1 MGPVKGPGMVDPWR
15 GAGRKCRFGG
25 GRPGGWKAYSVKICL
40 RFASYRKVGL
50 SPFLVRFLLL
60 FGSVQASRRKTVKII
75 ENPPIQP
82 WPGSQTGG
90 PSPKETGQADFAQ
103 ALAERSAPATTPS
116 NASVQIPAPL
126 SFQPA
131 DPLGKI
137 MASAFIQPLG
147 EVERTFGLL
156 ERIPGGPGRSHRH
169 FEAGLRT
176 GSGVG
181 TGLDP
186 PAGDGAGPA

>member
-1 MGPVKGPGMVDPWR
+1 
-15 GAGRKCRFGG
+15 
-25 GRPGGWKAYSVKICL
+25 
-40 RFASYRKVGL
+40 
-50 SPFLVRFLLL
+50 
-60 FGSVQASRRKTVKII
+60 VKII

-103 ALAERSAPATTPS
+103 ALAERSAQATTPS
-116 NASVQIPAPL
+116 NASAQIPAPL

-137 MASAFIQPLG
+137 MASAFVQPLG

-156 ERIPGGPGRSHRH
+156 ERYQ
-169 FEAGLRT
+169 EALADPTVTLKQVSGQVQALEQASTRLLEMGQALPEDSPAYDLINRT
-176 GSGVG
+176 AILAAVE
-181 TGLDP
+181 
-186 PAGDGAGPA
+186 AAKFRRGDYV